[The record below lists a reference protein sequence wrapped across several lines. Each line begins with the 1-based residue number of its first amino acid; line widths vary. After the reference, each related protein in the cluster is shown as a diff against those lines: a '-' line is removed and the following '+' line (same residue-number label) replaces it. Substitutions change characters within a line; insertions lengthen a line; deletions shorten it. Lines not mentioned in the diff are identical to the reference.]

1 MIHQFVRGSAM
12 TAYNAR
18 WLAKDTKQ
26 EMIKIAISALTP
38 DPGGNLTLICM
49 CHKQLALAQ

>member
-1 MIHQFVRGSAM
+1 M